1 MTRRNWLSTALLGV
15 PALLAQ
21 QSENKAPIAENP
33 VVELTGTIARV
44 QVTPGQG
51 MPMIEVSTSKGSVK
65 VVLGSMRYLLQQNFN
80 PRAGEPVQG
89 KGYQVNQDVV
99 AIRVELPE
107 SETGLVL
114 RDENGRPVW
123 MHGRFAQKQHPS
135 RDQ

>member
-21 QSENKAPIAENP
+21 QSENKAPIADNP

-51 MPMIEVSTSKGSVK
+51 MPMIEVSTSKGTVK
-65 VVLGSMRYLLQQNFN
+65 VVLGSMRYLVQQNFN
-80 PRAGEPVQG
+80 PKAGEPVQV
-89 KGYQVNQDVV
+89 KGYQVSQDVV

-107 SETGLVL
+107 SKKSLVL
-114 RDENGRPVW
+114 RDGNGRPMW
-123 MHGRFAQKQHPS
+123 MQGRYGQKQHPS

>member
-1 MTRRNWLSTALLGV
+1 MTRRNWLSAALLGV

-21 QSENKAPIAENP
+21 QSENKAPIAANP

-51 MPMIEVSTSKGSVK
+51 MPMIEVSTSKGTVK
-65 VVLGSMRYLLQQNFN
+65 VVLGSMRYLVQQNFN
-80 PRAGEPVQG
+80 PKAGEPVQV

-107 SETGLVL
+107 SKKSLVL
-114 RDENGRPVW
+114 RDDNGRPVW
-123 MHGRFAQKQHPS
+123 MQGRYGQKQHPD

>member
-21 QSENKAPIAENP
+21 QSENKAPIADNP

-51 MPMIEVSTSKGSVK
+51 MPMIEVSTSKGTVK
-65 VVLGSMRYLLQQNFN
+65 VVLGSMRYLVQQNFN
-80 PRAGEPVQG
+80 PRAGEPVQV

-107 SETGLVL
+107 SKKSLVL
-114 RDENGRPVW
+114 RDENGRPMW
-123 MHGRFAQKQHPS
+123 MQGRYGQKQHPS